1 MSNLKPTDDFF
12 KQFESLDTAFANA
25 AKAGD
30 QLGKTMR
37 RAIWKAV
44 VCYIVLGLIGVLGT
58 ALTVGVAGGVILG
71 LLKLFGVI

>member
-44 VCYIVLGLIGVLGT
+44 VCYIVLGT